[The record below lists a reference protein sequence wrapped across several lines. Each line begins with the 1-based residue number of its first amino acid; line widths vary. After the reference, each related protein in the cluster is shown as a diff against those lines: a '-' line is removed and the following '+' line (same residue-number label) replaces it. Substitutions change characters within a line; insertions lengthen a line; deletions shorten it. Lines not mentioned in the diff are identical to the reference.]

1 MAVIDR
7 IKYDGPEDGS
17 TWLIYKYPSEQFV
30 LGSQL
35 IVNSSQEALFFK
47 GGEALDLFGAGTHT
61 LKTGNL
67 PLLNRL
73 VNLPFGGRTPF
84 SAEVYFINKTSRLD
98 MGWGTSVPF
107 DIEDPRYAVPLS
119 IMANGQYGVSV
130 PDARLFI
137 IKLIGAVPGGSLA
150 DHSYIGKFF
159 NGHINTKLKSLL
171 HKFMVSRQLSFLD
184 ISGHL
189 DELSGDAQAEI
200 RDEFDRFGV
209 EIVNFFI
216 ETVKPRPSQFLD
228 EIIAQRTKISATKM
242 ELNELGMDF
251 HTQRRQLDIME
262 KMADNPSTGGLANA
276 GAGLAMGLGVMGQ
289 MGTAFSGIGDRMVP
303 GVAAAGVAASG
314 PAVGPN
320 TALSGEKTILCLKC
334 GAKVSG
340 NMKFCGSCGEKM
352 PAGITCGHCG
362 AEVAAGMK
370 FCGECGKPAGNV
382 SCPDCGTENAPGI
395 KFCGECGKKL

>member
-17 TWLIYKYPSEQFV
+17 SWLVYKCPSEQFV

-47 GGEALDLFGAGTHT
+47 GGEALDLFGPGTHT

-67 PLLNRL
+67 PLLNKV

-84 SAEVYFINKTSRLD
+84 TAEIYFINKISRLD

-107 DIEDPRYAVPLS
+107 DIEDPKYRVPLS
-119 IMANGQYGVSV
+119 IMANGQYGLTV

-137 IKLIGAVPGGSLA
+137 IKLIGAVPNGSLA
-150 DHSYIGKFF
+150 DYSYVSKFF
-159 NGHINTKLKSLL
+159 NGHINTKLKSML
-171 HKFMVSRQLSFLD
+171 HKFMIQRQISFLD
-184 ISGHL
+184 INSYL
-189 DELSGDAQAEI
+189 EELSNDAQTAI
-200 RDEFDRFGV
+200 HDEFDRFGV
-209 EIVNFFI
+209 EIVNFFV

-228 EIIAQRTKISATKM
+228 EIMAQHTKISATKM
-242 ELNELGMDF
+242 ELNELGLDF

-262 KMADNPSTGGLANA
+262 KMADNPSSGGLANA

-289 MGTAFSGIGDRMVP
+289 MGAAFSGIGSSMAP
-303 GVAAAGVAASG
+303 NTTVAGSAA
-314 PAVGPN
+314 PAN
-320 TALSGEKTILCLKC
+320 TALGGSEQIVTCLKC
-334 GAKVSG
+334 GAQVSSA
-340 NMKFCGSCGEKM
+340 MKFCGSCGEKILKN
-352 PAGITCGHCG
+352 AVCGYCG
-362 AEVAAGMK
+362 SELAAGMK

-382 SCPDCGTENAPGI
+382 PCPGCGLENAPGM
-395 KFCGECGKKL
+395 KFCGGCGVKL

>member
-7 IKYDGPEDGS
+7 IKYDGPEEGS
-17 TWLIYKYPSEQFV
+17 PWLIYKYPSEQFV

-67 PLLNRL
+67 PILNRV

-84 SAEVYFINKTSRLD
+84 TAEIYFINKTSRLD

-107 DIEDPRYAVPLS
+107 DIEDPKYRVPLS
-119 IMANGQYGVSV
+119 IMANGQYGVTV

-137 IKLIGAVPGGSLA
+137 IKLIGAVPNGSLA
-150 DHSYIGKFF
+150 DYSYVGKFF
-159 NGHINTKLKSLL
+159 NGHLNTKLKSLL
-171 HKFMVSRQLSFLD
+171 HRFMVQRQISILD
-184 ISGHL
+184 VSGHL
-189 DELSGDAQAEI
+189 EELSRDAQAAI
-200 RDEFDRFGV
+200 YDEFDRFGV

-216 ETVKPRPSQFLD
+216 ETIKPRPSQFLD
-228 EIIAQRTKISATKM
+228 EIMAQHTKISATKM

-276 GAGLAMGLGVMGQ
+276 GAGLAMGLGMMGQ
-289 MGTAFSGIGDRMVP
+289 MGAAFSGVGDSMAPKSVAPAAP
-303 GVAAAGVAASG
+303 GNTSLGGSG
-314 PAVGPN
+314 QT
-320 TALSGEKTILCLKC
+320 TACPKC
-334 GAKVSG
+334 KAQVDAH
-340 NMKFCGSCGEKM
+340 MKFCGSCGEKM
-352 PAGITCGHCG
+352 PTGAVCGYCG
-362 AEVAAGMK
+362 KHLPAGMK

-382 SCPDCGTENAPGI
+382 QCPDCGIENAPGM
-395 KFCGECGKKL
+395 KFCGGCGKKL